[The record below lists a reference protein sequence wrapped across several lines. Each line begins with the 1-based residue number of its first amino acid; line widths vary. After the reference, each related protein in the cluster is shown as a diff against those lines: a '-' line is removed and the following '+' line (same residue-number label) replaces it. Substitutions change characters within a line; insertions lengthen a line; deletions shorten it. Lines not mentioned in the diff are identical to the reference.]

1 MPKGPATFNLCTM
14 RNECE
19 VYPWT
24 IIKTLHQLYQQ
35 MLPFVRIEVEGVCP
49 LNTVQD
55 WPVFWTDECASSIGG
70 INVEPDVLNRVV
82 ISFD

>member
-1 MPKGPATFNLCTM
+1 MLVAPLDYGSNSPRLLSLNK
-14 RNECE
+14 
-19 VYPWT
+19 
-24 IIKTLHQLYQQ
+24 Q

-70 INVEPDVLNRVV
+70 INVEPDVLNCVV